1 MPQEMYYYNIKNIS
15 VYSIIDQ
22 FEWGVHN
29 IPGTVL
35 DAGDIVVSKKDKKIP
50 ASMELTL

>member
-1 MPQEMYYYNIKNIS
+1 MWFAPFVHSFIHSFHDQIFIKNLL
-15 VYSIIDQ
+15 V
-22 FEWGVHN
+22 
-29 IPGTVL
+29 PGTVL